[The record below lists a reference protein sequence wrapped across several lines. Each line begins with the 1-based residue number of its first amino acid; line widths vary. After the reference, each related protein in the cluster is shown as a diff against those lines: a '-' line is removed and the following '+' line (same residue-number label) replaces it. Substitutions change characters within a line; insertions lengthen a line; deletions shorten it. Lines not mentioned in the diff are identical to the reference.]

1 MVREE
6 GHRTQSSVLVVFR
19 MAGSVLEVRQDAHGR
34 GGLDGIGWG
43 RAEGLGQAV
52 SEGRCSVLPPQWS
65 GGLEA
70 GDRQRSHSSGALR
83 PDDREDG
90 REL

>member
-6 GHRTQSSVLVVFR
+6 GDRTQRSVPMVLR

-43 RAEGLGQAV
+43 GVRTWA
-52 SEGRCSVLPPQWS
+52 
-65 GGLEA
+65 
-70 GDRQRSHSSGALR
+70 RQ
-83 PDDREDG
+83 
-90 REL
+90 